1 MNTTTIHK
9 EMVKLGD
16 SSVADLKFLKE
27 LAKRMGWTFE
37 HTQRNGL
44 DEAIEDF
51 KAGHTHKA
59 KNVDD
64 LMAQLMK

>member
-9 EMVKLGD
+9 EMVKLGV

-37 HTQRNGL
+37 YTQRNGL

-51 KAGHTHKA
+51 THKA

>member
-1 MNTTTIHK
+1 
-9 EMVKLGD
+9 
-16 SSVADLKFLKE
+16 
-27 LAKRMGWTFE
+27 MGWTFE

-51 KAGHTHKA
+51 KEGHTHKA